1 MTEIDFKILLSSQN
15 AIMGVSLKLLLFLL
29 VGTWVPS
36 INGQE
41 LTQNEDKLK
50 REFLSPEA
58 QAQRRGLNL
67 VRELK
72 QSDSTTPANRIR
84 ELQPTRGCNEQFTT
98 TTADE
103 IRAIG
108 DFFLEFIIPPDLSEV
123 LLPIARAQL
132 FSIVQYDIA
141 VSKVCLS
148 CSDVQAMDFGEAG
161 AMTNDAKYGFQTYC
175 SSDKYGFGAMHS
187 ALVFQPVN
195 STTGEKVPGVLR
207 GFVSGHSTESDVT
220 TGPSDLWPDSI
231 SGILDADFLD
241 DFTKVI
247 ILRNFLT
254 SSVAAAAGAV
264 AILPDYIGYG
274 ASKDFD
280 RTFLAP
286 MPYQQSFALSYMAA
300 KRFVSDTS
308 DGCTQLED
316 VATVAGYSEGGYAAV
331 VGALAMEQ
339 NGIQILSLH
348 PGGAPFDLDTQAG
361 FILGTFFF
369 SSNVVSADFDSLT
382 SIFL

>member
-1 MTEIDFKILLSSQN
+1 
-15 AIMGVSLKLLLFLL
+15 
-29 VGTWVPS
+29 
-36 INGQE
+36 
-41 LTQNEDKLK
+41 
-50 REFLSPEA
+50 
-58 QAQRRGLNL
+58 
-67 VRELK
+67 
-72 QSDSTTPANRIR
+72 
-84 ELQPTRGCNEQFTT
+84 LQPTRACNEQFTT

-195 STTGEKVPGVLR
+195 PTTGEKVPGVLR

-231 SGILDADFLD
+231 PGILDADFLD

-348 PGGAPFDLDTQAG
+348 PGGAPFD
-361 FILGTFFF
+361 
-369 SSNVVSADFDSLT
+369 FDSLT